1 MTNYRYTAVLA
12 TISNSFCDAVLDY
25 AVNRFNVQ
33 KVMFLTTCIGFL
45 GQLII
50 GIFTGIYCTMAA
62 IPYVALHSLLILLGY
77 TCFVKSLKYTPI
89 ALVGLVMSSDLF
101 LTFIIDC
108 ILGYVKLS
116 FYFVL
121 MLALFIFAITMFA
134 KDSKSDVSNSFKSF
148 KSIGILFVLGQVIF
162 YLTAPY
168 IIKISAAKGAN
179 EIAINIG
186 YYLLAIPYF
195 GYYAFSCG
203 NDVAKKNIVSQ
214 WWNGFYFLAVIIGIL
229 EALYYALETF
239 SLINDAPTIVVA
251 IEQMRIFLLFLLS
264 VIFKTDKFTK
274 QKLLALILG
283 FAAIIGVYLN

>member
-25 AVNRFNVQ
+25 AVNRFNVH

-45 GQLII
+45 GQLLI
-50 GIFTGIYCTMAA
+50 GMVAGIYCTMAA
-62 IPYVALHSLLILLGY
+62 VPYVVIHSLLILLGY

-108 ILGYVKLS
+108 ILGYVRLS
-116 FYFVL
+116 FYFVF
-121 MLALFIFAITMFA
+121 MLSLFVFAIFMFA
-134 KDSKSDVSNSFKSF
+134 ENSKQDVSNSFKSL
-148 KSIGILFVLGQVIF
+148 KLIGIIFVFGQVIF

-186 YYLLAIPYF
+186 YYLLAMPYF
-195 GYYAFSCG
+195 GYYAFSDRGC
-203 NDVAKKNIVSQ
+203 KTTKNTAPQ
-214 WWNGFYFLAVIIGIL
+214 WWKSFYFLVVIIGIL

-274 QKLLALILG
+274 QKLIALILG
-283 FAAIIGVYLN
+283 FAAISGVYLN